1 MSFLQAVSIDSFDDL
16 PQQRTEPLGNKSQ
29 FFIEGLLKDI
39 LIYRTLVGP
48 WMAGRSPATTAKSR
62 MSRLAQPRSC
72 FAVPVSQV
80 PEIIVPATQGR
91 SELIRHRGHPR
102 R

>member
-16 PQQRTEPLGNKSQ
+16 PQQHTEPLGNKTQ

-48 WMAGRSPATTAKSR
+48 WMARTKSR
-62 MSRLAQPRSC
+62 HN
-72 FAVPVSQV
+72 
-80 PEIIVPATQGR
+80 G
-91 SELIRHRGHPR
+91 
-102 R
+102 